1 MTQND
6 MMAISDNQPALRVS
20 GLSKTYRIYEKPAD
34 RLKELLWRRKYH
46 TDFMALRDVSFV
58 LEKGRTLGIVGDNGA
73 GKSTLLQLIA
83 GTLTPSSGVIQC
95 EGDVLGLLELGIGF
109 HVDFTGLQNIFLYG
123 DILGLPRSR
132 VQAKLEDIIG
142 FSELGDFIHRPLKTY
157 STGMRM
163 RLAFSLISSLDPA
176 ILIVDEALSVGDT
189 YFQKKCIDR
198 MIDYKKR
205 GRTIIFCTH
214 STYQVG
220 VFCDQAL
227 WLKSGSIHM
236 HGEVNRVIPAYEAYQ
251 GQRNA
256 DREQQEEEAHR
267 PESPVRIRDFEIL
280 SELPLKSGDDLR
292 FRLLVENAEPDRP
305 FHVTLSLKMDTG
317 RGVFVTGTHL
327 TDKPPLTG
335 KEREILVAYPNIPL
349 MGGLYTAHARIF
361 DNKGLM
367 VYHEKV
373 LPAFEVLKDS
383 QELGICRFANVWRIN

>member
-1 MTQND
+1 MN
-6 MMAISDNQPALRVS
+6 AICDNEIALRLRD
-20 GLSKTYRIYEKPAD
+20 LSKTYRIYEKPVD
-34 RLKELLWRRKYH
+34 RLKELVLRRKYH
-46 TDFMALRDVSFV
+46 TDFAALRDVSLV
-58 LEKGRTLGIVGDNGA
+58 LGKGRTLGIIGDNGA

-83 GTLTPSSGVIQC
+83 GTLTPSGGEIQC
-95 EGDVLGLLELGIGF
+95 NGDVLGLLELGIGF

-132 VQAKLEDIIG
+132 VQAKLEEIID
-142 FSELGDFIHRPLKTY
+142 FSELGEFIDRPLKTY

-163 RLAFSLISSLDPA
+163 RLAFSLISSLDPD

-214 STYQVG
+214 STYQVSI
-220 VFCDQAL
+220 FCDEAL
-227 WLKSGSIHM
+227 WLKNGSIHM

-256 DREQQEEEAHR
+256 ERELKEEETHR
-267 PESPVRIRDFEIL
+267 PDSPVHIKGFEIL
-280 SELPLKSGDDLR
+280 NDLPLNTGDDLR
-292 FRLLVENAEPDRP
+292 FRLQVESAVPDLP

-327 TDKPPLTG
+327 AGKPPLTG
-335 KEREILVAYPNIPL
+335 KEREVIVNYPKIPL
-349 MGGLYTAHARIF
+349 LGGLYTAHARVF

-383 QELGICRFANVWRIN
+383 QELGVCRFDNVWQIS